1 MNDYLRKYVL
11 LGFLITPAF
20 FSHSVNAHN
29 NKSDHL
35 EMSFVESMF
44 HYISHNVLYLGIL
57 LTLFLVIAKA
67 SYKFS
72 SKKYGRD

>member
-1 MNDYLRKYVL
+1 MNDYLRKCAL

-35 EMSFVESMF
+35 EMSFLESMF
-44 HYISHNVLYLGIL
+44 HFILHNIVYLGML
-57 LTLFLVIAKA
+57 LTFFLVMAKA